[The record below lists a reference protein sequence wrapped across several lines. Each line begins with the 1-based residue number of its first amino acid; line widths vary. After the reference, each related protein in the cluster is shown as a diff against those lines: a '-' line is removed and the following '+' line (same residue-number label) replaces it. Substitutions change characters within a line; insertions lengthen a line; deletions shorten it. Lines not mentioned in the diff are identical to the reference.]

1 MAATPAPIA
10 MLLAE
15 LARRGIQ
22 LEAQGARLRYRPRSA
37 MTPELAERVRA
48 HKPGL
53 LAVLQEACGPNDAP
67 VSVSRVSGAEAQD
80 PPHELSLA
88 ERVEAGYVNP
98 GWSPAAWAERLQQ
111 LADRCEALHPELA
124 AQYRAWAANVP
135 KNEKGLA

>member
-53 LAVLQEACGPNDAP
+53 LAVLQRALGPDDDS
-67 VSVSRVSGAEAQD
+67 VSVSQATASEEQGL
-80 PPHELSLA
+80 PHELSLA

-98 GWSPAAWAERLQQ
+98 GWTPAVWADRLQQ
-111 LADRCEALHPELA
+111 LADRCEVLRPELA
-124 AQYRAWAANVP
+124 AQYRA
-135 KNEKGLA
+135 